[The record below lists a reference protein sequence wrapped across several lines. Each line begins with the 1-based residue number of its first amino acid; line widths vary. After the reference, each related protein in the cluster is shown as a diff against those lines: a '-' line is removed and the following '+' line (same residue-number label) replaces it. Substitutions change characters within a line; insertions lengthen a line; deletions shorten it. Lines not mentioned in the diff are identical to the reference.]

1 MSRGAARVAVIVVAC
16 VLVASGAALAQ
27 RAVPAERAAR
37 ILEALLIWRLVDD
50 LNLTDAQIARIFP
63 QIRALKNARLEFARR
78 QRELREEIRGLLR
91 QRPRNPELIEVKVA
105 ELQTVKTQ
113 FERRRAAI
121 LQRIQAALSV
131 EQQARFVLI
140 QETFEE
146 DTVRLLNDLQRF
158 IEQNQRQ

>member
-1 MSRGAARVAVIVVAC
+1 MSGGAARVAVIVLAC

-113 FERRRAAI
+113 FEQRRAAI